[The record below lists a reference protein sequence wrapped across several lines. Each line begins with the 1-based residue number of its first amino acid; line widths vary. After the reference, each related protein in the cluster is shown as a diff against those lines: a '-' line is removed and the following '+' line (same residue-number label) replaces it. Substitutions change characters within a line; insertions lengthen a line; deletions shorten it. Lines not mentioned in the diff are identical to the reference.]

1 MGTTQQPHST
11 HNMTESEDPSR
22 DRLKHHFAQRVTHQ
36 ARQILETWQR
46 LQKSE
51 WSIADMAE
59 LKDSTLRLQRFAE
72 RFEQDE
78 HLELARDIGQA
89 LETVEANR
97 GRLNSTLITEL
108 NRLMQRLS
116 RTGLRHGD
124 KLEQTALPPLRKPV
138 YVVLQ
143 DRERAERLAKQ
154 LEFFGLSAL
163 SLDNVA
169 QFQSAMLER
178 HPSVII
184 MDVDFSG
191 PGEGLKLASQVQEG
205 LEQKLPLLF
214 FSHHE
219 TDTPTRLAAVR
230 AGGEEFLTGTLEAS
244 SLLEKIEVLTCV
256 AQYEPYK
263 VLVIDDSRAQAT
275 HTERVLNAAGIVTR
289 TLLDP
294 IQAMS
299 ELAEF
304 QPDLIILDMYMPGC
318 TGTELAKVIRHNDR
332 YVSVPII
339 YLSAEDDQ
347 DKQLDAMSEGGD
359 DFLTKPIKA
368 RHLIT
373 TVRNRAARARSLKA
387 RMVRDSLTGLYNHT
401 HILQLLEDCS
411 FRARREN
418 KPLCFAML
426 DIDHFK
432 KVNDSHGHPMGDR
445 VIKSLA
451 LFLKQRLRKTDFI
464 GRYGGEEFA
473 IVMPDTDIQSA
484 HQVLEEIRYRFAEI
498 HYPAQPTDLFC
509 TFSAGVVALGVY
521 DDSLTLASQ
530 ADNALYRAKHAGRNQ
545 IHSAVV
551 EEPYHVVL
559 PEPQIQEQ

>member
-1 MGTTQQPHST
+1 
-11 HNMTESEDPSR
+11 MTEAADPSR
-22 DRLKHHFAQRVTHQ
+22 DRLKHHFAQRVIHQ
-36 ARQILETWQR
+36 ARQILEVWQR
-46 LQKSE
+46 LQQSE
-51 WSIADMAE
+51 WSATDMAE
-59 LKDSTLRLQRFAE
+59 ITEANQRLLRFAE
-72 RFEQDE
+72 RFEQVE
-78 HLELARDIGQA
+78 HVQLASAINLA
-89 LETVEANR
+89 LGEIKTNR
-97 GRLNSTLITEL
+97 GRLSSTLITDL

-124 KLEQTALPPLRKPV
+124 RLEQTTLPPLRKPI
-138 YVVLQ
+138 YIALQ
-143 DRERAERLAKQ
+143 DSERGERLARQ
-154 LEFFGLSAL
+154 LEFFGLSAQ
-163 SLDNVA
+163 SLGNVDTFHMTMA
-169 QFQSAMLER
+169 ER
-178 HPSVII
+178 LPAAVV
-184 MDVDFSG
+184 MDVDFNG
-191 PGEGLKLASQVQEG
+191 AGAGLTLATQMQEG

-214 FSHHE
+214 FSHLE

-244 SLLEKIEVLTCV
+244 SLLEKIEILTRV

-263 VLVIDDSRAQAT
+263 VLIIDDSRAQAT
-275 HTERVLNAAGIVTR
+275 HTERLLNGAGIVTR

-294 IQAMS
+294 IKTML

-339 YLSAEDDQ
+339 YLSAEDDL

-359 DFLTKPIKA
+359 DFLTKPIKP

-373 TVRNRAARARSLKA
+373 TVRNRAARARNLKA

-418 KPLCFAML
+418 KPLSFAML

-432 KVNDSHGHPMGDR
+432 RVNDSHGHPMGDR

-451 LFLKQRLRKTDFI
+451 LFLKQRLRKTDYI

-473 IVMPDTDIQSA
+473 VVMPDTDLA
-484 HQVLEEIRYRFAEI
+484 AAWGVLDEIRQRFAEI
-498 HYPAQPTDLFC
+498 HYPAQPADLCC
-509 TFSAGVVALGVY
+509 TFSAGVVEIAEEDDALMM
-521 DDSLTLASQ
+521 ASQ
-530 ADNALYRAKHAGRNQ
+530 ADEALYRAKKAGRNQ
-545 IHSAVV
+545 VQGLGGAASMLSKHRHPDIV
-551 EEPYHVVL
+551 
-559 PEPQIQEQ
+559 

>member
-1 MGTTQQPHST
+1 
-11 HNMTESEDPSR
+11 MTEADDPNR
-22 DRLKHHFAQRVTHQ
+22 DRLKHHFAQRVIHQ
-36 ARQILETWQR
+36 ARQILEVWQR
-46 LQKSE
+46 LQQSE
-51 WSIADMAE
+51 WSAADLEE
-59 LKDSTLRLQRFAE
+59 LSDANQRLLRFAE
-72 RFEQDE
+72 RFEQAE
-78 HLELARDIGQA
+78 HVQLARGISQA
-89 LETVEANR
+89 LQEVEANR
-97 GRLNSTLITEL
+97 GRLSSTLITDL

-124 KLEQTALPPLRKPV
+124 RLEQISLPPLRKPI
-138 YVVLQ
+138 YIMLQ
-143 DRERAERLAKQ
+143 DHERAERLAKQ
-154 LEFFGLSAL
+154 LEFFGLSAQ
-163 SLDNVA
+163 SLDSINA
-169 QFQSAMLER
+169 FHSSLAER
-178 HPSVII
+178 LPAAVV
-184 MDVDFSG
+184 MDVDFG
-191 PGEGLKLASQVQEG
+191 GCGEGLKLASKMQEG

-244 SLLEKIEVLTCV
+244 SLLEKIEILTRV

-275 HTERVLNAAGIVTR
+275 HTERLLNSAGIVTR
-289 TLLDP
+289 TLFDP
-294 IQAMS
+294 IQTMAQ
-299 ELAEF
+299 LAEF

-339 YLSAEDDQ
+339 YLSAEDDL

-359 DFLTKPIKA
+359 DFLTKPIKP

-373 TVRNRAARARSLKA
+373 TVRNRAARARNLKA

-418 KPLCFAML
+418 KPLSFAML

-451 LFLKQRLRKTDFI
+451 LFLKQRLRKTDYI

-473 IVMPDTDIQSA
+473 VVMPDTDLQAA
-484 HQVLEEIRYRFAEI
+484 HRVLDEIRRRFAEI
-498 HYPAQPTDLFC
+498 HYPAQPADLFC
-509 TFSAGVVALGVY
+509 TFSAGVVELGDN
-521 DDSLTLASQ
+521 DDALTLASH
-530 ADNALYRAKHAGRNQ
+530 ADEALYRAKKAGRNQ
-545 IHSAVV
+545 VHGVREV
-551 EEPYHVVL
+551 EL
-559 PEPQIQEQ
+559 L

>member
-1 MGTTQQPHST
+1 MNHRA
-11 HNMTESEDPSR
+11 DPSR
-22 DRLKHHFAQRVTHQ
+22 DRIKHHFAQRVIHQ
-36 ARQILETWQR
+36 ARQILEAWQR
-46 LQKSE
+46 LQQRE
-51 WSIADMAE
+51 WSLADVVEFQDANQ
-59 LKDSTLRLQRFAE
+59 RLLRFAE
-72 RFEQDE
+72 RFEQTE
-78 HLELARDIGQA
+78 HIELGQA
-89 LETVEANR
+89 MAVALDAVQANR
-97 GRLNSTLITEL
+97 GRLNSQLITEL

-124 KLEQTALPPLRKPV
+124 RFEQTTLPPLRKPV
-138 YVVLQ
+138 YIALQ
-143 DRERAERLAKQ
+143 DVERAERLAQQ
-154 LEFFGLSAL
+154 LEFFGLFA
-163 SLDNVA
+163 VA
-169 QFQSAMLER
+169 VSNMADFQAAMAHR
-178 HPSVII
+178 HPSVIVV
-184 MDVDFSG
+184 DVDFCG
-191 PGEGLKLASQVQEG
+191 PGAGLKLAMQIQQG
-205 LEQKLPLLF
+205 LEQRLPLLF
-214 FSHHE
+214 FSQDE

-244 SLLEKIEVLTCV
+244 SLLEKIEILTCV

-263 VLVIDDSRAQAT
+263 VLIIDDSRAQAT
-275 HTERVLNAAGIVTR
+275 HTERLLNSAAIVTR

-294 IQAMS
+294 IRAMA
-299 ELAEF
+299 ELADF

-339 YLSAEDDQ
+339 YLSAEDDL

-359 DFLTKPIKA
+359 DFLTKPIKP

-373 TVRNRAARARSLKA
+373 TVRNRAGRARNLNA

-401 HILQLLEDCS
+401 HILQLLEDCC
-411 FRARREN
+411 FRSRREN

-473 IVMPDTDIQSA
+473 IVMPDTDLHSA
-484 HQVLEEIRYRFAEI
+484 WLALDDIRRRFAEI
-498 HYPAQPTDLFC
+498 HYPAQPADLFC
-509 TFSAGVVALGVY
+509 TFSAGVVEMTSR
-521 DDSLTLASQ
+521 DDSLMLASR
-530 ADNALYRAKHAGRNQ
+530 ADIALYRAKDAGRN
-545 IHSAVV
+545 
-551 EEPYHVVL
+551 HVHFDADARQAAQWLASVADKA
-559 PEPQIQEQ
+559 

>member
-1 MGTTQQPHST
+1 M
-11 HNMTESEDPSR
+11 NESEDPSR
-22 DRLKHHFAQRVTHQ
+22 DRLKHHFAQRVIHQ
-36 ARQILETWQR
+36 ARQILEAWQR
-46 LQKSE
+46 LQQGE
-51 WSIADMAE
+51 WSAVDMAE
-59 LKDSTLRLQRFAE
+59 FKDSNQRLLRFAE
-72 RFEQDE
+72 RFEQIE
-78 HLELARDIGQA
+78 HVELARAIGVSLDA
-89 LETVEANR
+89 VDANR
-97 GRLNSTLITEL
+97 GRLSSDLITEL

-124 KLEQTALPPLRKPV
+124 RFEQTSLPPLRKPI
-138 YVVLQ
+138 YIALQ
-143 DRERAERLAKQ
+143 DYERAERLSKQ
-154 LEFFGLSAL
+154 LEFFGLFAQAL
-163 SLDNVA
+163 EGYESFNA
-169 QFQSAMLER
+169 AMTQR
-178 HPSVII
+178 HPAAIVI
-184 MDVDFSG
+184 DVDFCG
-191 PGEGLKLASQVQEG
+191 PGEGLKLAAQVQEG

-263 VLVIDDSRAQAT
+263 VLIIDDSRAQAT
-275 HTERVLNAAGIVTR
+275 HTERLLNSAGIVTR

-294 IQAMS
+294 IQAMA
-299 ELAEF
+299 ELADF

-339 YLSAEDDQ
+339 YLSAEDDL

-359 DFLTKPIKA
+359 DFLTKPIKP

-373 TVRNRAARARSLKA
+373 TVRNRAARARNLKA

-418 KPLCFAML
+418 QSLCFAML

-451 LFLKQRLRKTDFI
+451 LFLKQRLRKTDYI

-473 IVMPDTDIQSA
+473 IVMPDTELHNA
-484 HQVLEEIRYRFAEI
+484 HKVLDEIRRRFAEI
-498 HYPAQPTDLFC
+498 NYPAQPVDLFC
-509 TFSAGVVALGVY
+509 TFSAGVVELSDNDDALM
-521 DDSLTLASQ
+521 LASR
-530 ADNALYRAKHAGRNQ
+530 ADDALYRAKDAGRNHVHCSNDAAQ
-545 IHSAVV
+545 SALMLASAA
-551 EEPYHVVL
+551 EKH
-559 PEPQIQEQ
+559 

>member
-1 MGTTQQPHST
+1 
-11 HNMTESEDPSR
+11 MTESEDPSR

>member
-1 MGTTQQPHST
+1 MNEP
-11 HNMTESEDPSR
+11 EDPSR
-22 DRLKHHFAQRVTHQ
+22 DRLKHHFAQRVIHQ

-51 WSIADMAE
+51 WSAGDMAE
-59 LKDSTLRLQRFAE
+59 LKESTLRLLRFAE
-72 RFEQDE
+72 RFEQSEHIALAQDIDE
-78 HLELARDIGQA
+78 A
-89 LETVEANR
+89 LSAVEANR
-97 GRLNSTLITEL
+97 GRLNSSAITEL

-124 KLEQTALPPLRKPV
+124 RLEQTSLPPLRKPV

-143 DRERAERLAKQ
+143 DHERAERLAKQ

-163 SLDNVA
+163 SLHSVSE
-169 QFQSAMLER
+169 FQTAINQR
-178 HPSVII
+178 HPAAIV

-191 PGEGLKLASQVQEG
+191 PGQGLRLASQVQEG

-214 FSHHE
+214 FSLNE

-230 AGGEEFLTGTLEAS
+230 AGGQEFLTGALEAS
-244 SLLEKIEVLTCV
+244 SLLEKIEILTCV

-263 VLVIDDSRAQAT
+263 VLIIDDSRAQAT

-294 IQAMS
+294 IQAMG

-359 DFLTKPIKA
+359 DFLTKPIKP

-373 TVRNRAARARSLKA
+373 TVRNRAARARNLKA

-411 FRARREN
+411 FRSRREG

-484 HQVLEEIRYRFAEI
+484 HQVLEEIRHRFAEI
-498 HYPAQPTDLFC
+498 HYPAQPADLFC
-509 TFSAGVVALGVY
+509 TFSAGVVSLGLH
-521 DDSLTLASQ
+521 DDSLSLAAQ
-530 ADNALYRAKHAGRNQ
+530 ADSALYRAKHAGRNQ
-545 IHSAVV
+545 VHSALVDA
-551 EEPYHVVL
+551 PYHVML
-559 PEPQIQEQ
+559 PETET

>member
-1 MGTTQQPHST
+1 MNEP
-11 HNMTESEDPSR
+11 EDPSR
-22 DRLKHHFAQRVTHQ
+22 DRLKHHFAQRVIHQ

-51 WSIADMAE
+51 WSAGDMAE
-59 LKDSTLRLQRFAE
+59 LKDSTLRLLRFAE
-72 RFEQDE
+72 RFEQTEHIALAQDIDE
-78 HLELARDIGQA
+78 A
-89 LETVEANR
+89 LSAVEANR
-97 GRLNSTLITEL
+97 GRLNSSAITEL

-124 KLEQTALPPLRKPV
+124 RLEQTSLPPLRKPV

-143 DRERAERLAKQ
+143 DHERAERLAKQ

-163 SLDNVA
+163 SLHSVSE
-169 QFQSAMLER
+169 FQTAMTQR
-178 HPSVII
+178 HPAAIV
-184 MDVDFSG
+184 MGVDFSG
-191 PGEGLKLASQVQEG
+191 PGQGLRLASQVQEG

-214 FSHHE
+214 FSLNE

-230 AGGEEFLTGTLEAS
+230 AGGQEFLTGALEAS
-244 SLLEKIEVLTCV
+244 SLLEKIEILTCV

-263 VLVIDDSRAQAT
+263 VLIIDDSRAQAT

-294 IQAMS
+294 IQAMG

-359 DFLTKPIKA
+359 DFLTKPIKP

-373 TVRNRAARARSLKA
+373 TVRNRAARARNLKA

-411 FRARREN
+411 FRSRREG

-484 HQVLEEIRYRFAEI
+484 HQVLEEIRHRFAEI
-498 HYPAQPTDLFC
+498 HYPAQPADLFC
-509 TFSAGVVALGVY
+509 TFSAGVVSLGLH
-521 DDSLTLASQ
+521 DDSLSLAAQ
-530 ADNALYRAKHAGRNQ
+530 ADSALYRAKHAGRNQ
-545 IHSAVV
+545 VHSALVDA
-551 EEPYHVVL
+551 PYHVML
-559 PEPQIQEQ
+559 PETET

>member
-1 MGTTQQPHST
+1 M
-11 HNMTESEDPSR
+11 NESEDPSR
-22 DRLKHHFAQRVTHQ
+22 DRLKHHFAQRVIHQ
-36 ARQILETWQR
+36 ARQILEAWQR
-46 LQKSE
+46 LQQSE
-51 WSIADMAE
+51 WSAADMAE
-59 LKDSTLRLQRFAE
+59 FKDSNQRLLRFAE
-72 RFEQDE
+72 RFEQTE
-78 HLELARDIGQA
+78 HVELAQAIGFS
-89 LETVEANR
+89 LEAVDANR
-97 GRLNSTLITEL
+97 GRLSSDLITDL

-124 KLEQTALPPLRKPV
+124 RLEQTSLPPLRKPI
-138 YVVLQ
+138 YIALQ
-143 DRERAERLAKQ
+143 DYERAERLSKQ
-154 LEFFGLSAL
+154 LEFFGLFAQAL
-163 SLDNVA
+163 EDYETFNA
-169 QFQSAMLER
+169 AMLQR
-178 HPSVII
+178 HPAAIVI
-184 MDVDFSG
+184 DVDFCA
-191 PGEGLKLASQVQEG
+191 PGEGLKLAAQVQEG

-263 VLVIDDSRAQAT
+263 VLIIDDSRAQAT
-275 HTERVLNAAGIVTR
+275 HTERLLNSAGIVTR

-294 IQAMS
+294 IQAMA
-299 ELAEF
+299 ELADF

-339 YLSAEDDQ
+339 YLSAEDDL

-359 DFLTKPIKA
+359 DFLTKPIKP

-373 TVRNRAARARSLKA
+373 TVRNRAARARNLKA

-418 KPLCFAML
+418 QSLCFAML

-451 LFLKQRLRKTDFI
+451 LFLKQRLRKTDYI

-473 IVMPDTDIQSA
+473 IVMPDTELHNA
-484 HQVLEEIRYRFAEI
+484 HKVLDEIRGRFAEI
-498 HYPAQPTDLFC
+498 NYPAQPADLFC
-509 TFSAGVVALGVY
+509 TFSAGLVELSDKDDALM
-521 DDSLTLASQ
+521 LASR
-530 ADNALYRAKHAGRNQ
+530 ADEALYRAKDAGRNHVHCSNNAAQ
-545 IHSAVV
+545 SAM
-551 EEPYHVVL
+551 L
-559 PEPQIQEQ
+559 LASAAEQH